1 MDKYVNTNG
10 FDMNQF
16 DAERVAFRESQEKAE
31 RIANEPS
38 FKAASDLK
46 DIERQ
51 KSMDNYFREQDLA
64 EERRAIR
71 EQQRKFLKEQ
81 ELKDAQIKAKEEF
94 EKEQERQRHLQE
106 YKDKQEA
113 VKKAYER
120 YKQHSVF
127 YRMFHK
133 SVLKMN
139 RRKMSVEQINGLY
152 GGRSK

>member
-10 FDMNQF
+10 FDMNKF
-16 DAERVAFRESQEKAE
+16 DADRVAFRESQEEAQ
-31 RIANEPS
+31 RIANNPK

-51 KSMDNYFREQDLA
+51 KSIDNYFREQELA
-64 EERRAIR
+64 EERKAIR

-94 EKEQERQRHLQE
+94 EKKQELEKRVQE
-106 YKDKQEA
+106 YEPKQEA

-120 YKQHSVF
+120 YKQHSAF